1 MSVMNVVVVHVHHV
15 YHPQGHCD
23 FVFDH
28 DQCLKRVAENT
39 TQLASHLGMV
49 DLDLGTDRPA
59 AAVHGMALERPGVA
73 VQAADA
79 CHLDRT
85 DLFQACALAP
95 CLSEAVH
102 VGVAVSPVVDSACH
116 PHQQV
121 EEAAVD
127 EAASYVQ
134 AGHVNLHHGYGP
146 DHFDS
151 DQYPLAVAAGIL
163 RVNHA
168 WEVVKHFSV
177 LTKSAAA

>member
-102 VGVAVSPVVDSACH
+102 VGVAVSPDVDSACH